1 VGLGW
6 ALELRNGPR
15 SRVPQREHESSG
27 EESAL
32 TCLRTLSEISSDG
45 MYIWALEFMCA
56 VAIDY
61 KGILSDRSA
70 EIRARIAHAAHDKL
84 LHSSA
89 YRGSRWAY
97 RGSSVATRTS
107 QAASKAVKQAI
118 ASSFRLSSLLVNVR
132 LRLRDWVTVKSLT
145 VKNCEAR
152 SIVQVRGARVSNHL
166 QISKPHSF

>member
-1 VGLGW
+1 
-6 ALELRNGPR
+6 
-15 SRVPQREHESSG
+15 
-27 EESAL
+27 
-32 TCLRTLSEISSDG
+32 

-70 EIRARIAHAAHDKL
+70 EIRARMAHDTVNRAAGV
-84 LHSSA
+84 SSFT
-89 YRGSRWAY
+89 
-97 RGSSVATRTS
+97 TRTS

-166 QISKPHSF
+166 QISKPRSF

>member
-1 VGLGW
+1 M
-6 ALELRNGPR
+6 
-15 SRVPQREHESSG
+15 VPG
-27 EESAL
+27 VAL

-70 EIRARIAHAAHDKL
+70 EIRARMAHDTVL
-84 LHSSA
+84 QAL
-89 YRGSRWAY
+89 
-97 RGSSVATRTS
+97 SSVTTRTS

-166 QISKPHSF
+166 QISKPRSF